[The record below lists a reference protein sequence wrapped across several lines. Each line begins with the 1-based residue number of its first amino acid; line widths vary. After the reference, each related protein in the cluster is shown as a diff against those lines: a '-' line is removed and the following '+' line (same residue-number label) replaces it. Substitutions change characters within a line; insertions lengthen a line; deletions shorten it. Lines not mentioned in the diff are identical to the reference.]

1 VCSITHG
8 AILLAFARN
17 AGKLPWVT
25 AREEWMAPIAAT
37 AVAKRNN
44 ELKIRRPADGL
55 NVDVE
60 FGFGFG
66 VVIIELLV
74 RWWCRCKRTPDLLLP
89 KTPNN
94 RQLFSRDFCNL
105 RFGDG

>member
-8 AILLAFARN
+8 AIFPAFARN
-17 AGKLPWVT
+17 AGKPPWVT

-37 AVAKRNN
+37 ATAKRNN
-44 ELKIRRPADGL
+44 ELKIRRRADGV
-55 NVDVE
+55 NVDVD

-74 RWWCRCKRTPDLLLP
+74 RWW
-89 KTPNN
+89 
-94 RQLFSRDFCNL
+94 
-105 RFGDG
+105 